1 MIHSDVQTNLKNIQ
15 FEGKTTETG
24 LKLKGNPH
32 ILFTNTAS
40 WNTGILH
47 SNTVQFSI
55 SNMFLRA

>member
-47 SNTVQFSI
+47 SNTV
-55 SNMFLRA
+55 